1 MSYSLCSK
9 IHQNEELILPICSKC
24 GSYFS
29 EASCTFCTPDD
40 SPKSPVSTI
49 NVEEKSSVRLIDPI
63 ELLDSIEKTELDLVE
78 LDELKTAEIKEL
90 ETEISTLQEKEKES
104 LLNLESLKSQVSQLE
119 ASLKEKEEEKSG
131 LTGDNQSLLE
141 ETNALK
147 ARILSLETNKATLNE
162 EVNELKN
169 TLGVDKSA

>member
-1 MSYSLCSK
+1 MKWL
-9 IHQNEELILPICSKC
+9 
-24 GSYFS
+24 
-29 EASCTFCTPDD
+29 
-40 SPKSPVSTI
+40 
-49 NVEEKSSVRLIDPI
+49 SSA
-63 ELLDSIEKTELDLVE
+63 KT
-78 LDELKTAEIKEL
+78 KQT
-90 ETEISTLQEKEKES
+90 
-104 LLNLESLKSQVSQLE
+104 LNLESLKSQVSQLE

-162 EVNELKN
+162 EVNELKS